1 MSFKV
6 SAAVLT
12 VVGAALLSTGAT
24 AAPLAPAQNV
34 PAANQQLPIET
45 VQSYYH
51 RSHRYCFYLDGW
63 HGPGWYRCGYHHR
76 KGYGWG
82 GPSGWNKWS
91 HNQGHR
97 RVYRAP
103 VQRHYVQPR
112 REHYAPPKRRYIE
125 RH

>member
-6 SAAVLT
+6 SAAMLT
-12 VVGAALLSTGAT
+12 IVGAALLATGAT

-34 PAANQQLPIET
+34 PAAHQQLPVEN
-45 VQSYYH
+45 
-51 RSHRYCFYLDGW
+51 RSVLLPQKQRHCFYVDGW

-82 GPSGWNKWS
+82 GPAGWNGWS
-91 HNQGHR
+91 HGPR
-97 RVYRAP
+97 KVYRAP